1 LVVPTSD
8 NTTSSTPL
16 ELVKFDFG
24 WYFNLGYGTSPGD
37 RVKLLDGRYGP
48 YVTDGTTNASL
59 GKDENPDEL
68 TLPRALEL
76 LAARASKGP
85 AKKKPARR
93 SKKRRKAKKTP
104 EEKGP
109 PGPYALFVKEQMP
122 LLKAKGMDGGKA
134 MAEIG
139 RLWRVKQGKA

>member
-1 LVVPTSD
+1 MAEEKSGF
-8 NTTSSTPL
+8 ST
-16 ELVKFDFG
+16 
-24 WYFNLGYGTSPGD
+24 
-37 RVKLLDGRYGP
+37 
-48 YVTDGTTNASL
+48 A
-59 GKDENPDEL
+59 
-68 TLPRALEL
+68 LPWLA
-76 LAARASKGP
+76 LAAGVGGLAYATTRPAAAAPKARAEEGSP
-85 AKKKPARR
+85 AKRG
-93 SKKRRKAKKTP
+93 KKRRKAKKTP

>member
-1 LVVPTSD
+1 MAEEKSGF
-8 NTTSSTPL
+8 ST
-16 ELVKFDFG
+16 
-24 WYFNLGYGTSPGD
+24 
-37 RVKLLDGRYGP
+37 
-48 YVTDGTTNASL
+48 A
-59 GKDENPDEL
+59 
-68 TLPRALEL
+68 LPWLA
-76 LAARASKGP
+76 LAAGVGGLAYATTRPAAAPPKAPARAEEGS
-85 AKKKPARR
+85 PARR